1 MIALRILCAG
11 AARGLVTA
19 MEPTLV
25 AETGTGVA
33 GQLRRRG
40 GDEGEAPRRRALRR
54 HRAHRGADRRARN
67 QRARASGHVA
77 PLGRVATGVA
87 VRAGEPLPDIADGAA
102 LARAMRA
109 ATGILFP
116 DPARA
121 TAGIHFAN
129 VLKRLGVY
137 ADVEARLIT
146 FPNGATAMRELAQS
160 ARPGLLGCTQIT
172 EIKYTPGVT
181 LVGPLPGDYA
191 LSTVY
196 SVARVHRTT
205 QPEIAELFAELLAG
219 PPAQGLREA
228 RDVNRSGLAQGVA
241 RR

>member
-1 MIALRILCAG
+1 MIALRILSAG
-11 AARGLVTA
+11 AARGLVKA

-25 AETGTGVA
+25 AETGTAVEETFGAVGAMRERFLA
-33 GQLRRRG
+33 GEPCDVIVLTAALIDDLAAG
-40 GDEGEAPRRRALRR
+40 GHVLPDT
-54 HRAHRGADRRARN
+54 
-67 QRARASGHVA
+67 VA
-77 PLGRVATGVA
+77 PLGRVGTGVA

-102 LARAMRA
+102 LAGALRA

-137 ADVEARLIT
+137 AEVEARLAT
-146 FPNGATAMRELAQS
+146 FPNGATAMRELARA

-196 SVARVHRTT
+196 SVAVCTRAM
-205 QPEIAELFAELLAG
+205 QPQIAELFAEMLAG
-219 PPAQGLREA
+219 PPSQGLREA
-228 RDVNRSGLAQGVA
+228 GGFET
-241 RR
+241 

>member
-19 MEPTLV
+19 MEPTLI
-25 AETGTGVA
+25 AETGTGVQGSFGAVGAMKEKLLA
-33 GQLRRRG
+33 GEPCDVIVLTAAMI
-40 GDEGEAPRRRALRR
+40 DELAT
-54 HRAHRGADRRARN
+54 
-67 QRARASGHVA
+67 SGHVERDTIA

-102 LARAMRA
+102 LARAMRG

-137 ADVEARLIT
+137 AEVEARLIT

-160 ARPGLLGCTQIT
+160 ARPGLIGCTQIT

-181 LVGPLPGDYA
+181 LAGPLPGDYA

-196 SVARVHRTT
+196 SVGVCTGAT
-205 QPEIAELFAELLAG
+205 QPEIAQLFAELLAG
-219 PPAQGLREA
+219 PASQGLREA
-228 RDVNRSGLAQGVA
+228 GGFET
-241 RR
+241 

>member
-1 MIALRILCAG
+1 M
-11 AARGLVTA
+11 
-19 MEPTLV
+19 
-25 AETGTGVA
+25 
-33 GQLRRRG
+33 
-40 GDEGEAPRRRALRR
+40 
-54 HRAHRGADRRARN
+54 
-67 QRARASGHVA
+67 QRDTIA

-102 LARAMRA
+102 LARALRA

-137 ADVEARLIT
+137 AEVEARLAT
-146 FPNGATAMRELAQS
+146 FPNGATAMRELAQA

-196 SVARVHRTT
+196 SVAVCTR
-205 QPEIAELFAELLAG
+205 
-219 PPAQGLREA
+219 A
-228 RDVNRSGLAQGVA
+228 RSRKSRNCSPNCWPGRRRRDCA
-241 RR
+241 RRADSRRESQRPPQG

>member
-1 MIALRILCAG
+1 MIDLRILCAG
-11 AARGLVTA
+11 AARGLVKA

-25 AETGTGVA
+25 AETGTGVLGTFGAVGAMKEKLLA
-33 GQLRRRG
+33 GEPCDVIVLTAAMIDG
-40 GDEGEAPRRRALRR
+40 L
-54 HRAHRGADRRARN
+54 AD
-67 QRARASGHVA
+67 SGHVQRDTIA

-87 VRAGEPLPDIADGAA
+87 VRAGESLPAIGDGAA
-102 LARAMRA
+102 LAATLRA

-137 ADVEARLIT
+137 AEVEARLVT

-160 ARPGLLGCTQIT
+160 SRPGQVGCTQIT

-181 LVGPLPGDYA
+181 LAGPLPGDYG

-196 SVARVHRTT
+196 SVAVCTNAA
-205 QPEIAELFAELLAG
+205 QPQIAQLFAELLAG
-219 PPAQGLREA
+219 PASQGLREA
-228 RDVNRSGLAQGVA
+228 GGFET
-241 RR
+241 

>member
-1 MIALRILCAG
+1 MIDLRILCAG
-11 AARGLVTA
+11 AARGLVKA

-25 AETGTGVA
+25 AETGTGVQGIFGAVGAMKEKLLA
-33 GQLRRRG
+33 GEPCDVIVLTAAMI
-40 GDEGEAPRRRALRR
+40 DEL
-54 HRAHRGADRRARN
+54 ADG
-67 QRARASGHVA
+67 GHVRRDGIA

-87 VRAGEPLPDIADGAA
+87 VRAGESLPDIADGAA
-102 LARAMRA
+102 LAATLRA

-137 ADVEARLIT
+137 AEVEARLAT

-160 ARPGLLGCTQIT
+160 PRPGQVGCTQIT
-172 EIKYTPGVT
+172 EIRYTPGVT
-181 LVGPLPGDYA
+181 LAGPLPGDYG

-196 SVARVHRTT
+196 SVAVCTNAA
-205 QPEIAELFAELLAG
+205 QPEIAHLFAELLAG
-219 PPAQGLREA
+219 PASQGLREA
-228 RDVNRSGLAQGVA
+228 GGFET
-241 RR
+241 